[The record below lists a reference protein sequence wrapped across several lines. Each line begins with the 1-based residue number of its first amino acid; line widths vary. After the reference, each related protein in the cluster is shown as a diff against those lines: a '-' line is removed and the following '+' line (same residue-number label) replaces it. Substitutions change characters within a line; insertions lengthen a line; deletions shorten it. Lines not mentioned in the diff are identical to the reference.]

1 MTELKLNVKALAAM
15 KNMSIEELAKAAG
28 INPNHLREVSRGRTQ
43 MSAADLAKLAEATD
57 VPMNM
62 IQY

>member
-1 MTELKLNVKALAAM
+1 MTELKLNVKAQRKK
-15 KNMSIEELAKAAG
+15 KNMSIEELAKTAG

-43 MSAADLAKLAEATD
+43 MSAADLAKLADATD
-57 VPMNM
+57 VPMSM